1 MALRAPKTA
10 TIQPPTNP
18 EDKTARRPEHEQIPF
33 RAVESTERTPYS
45 GPDSTGASLL
55 ELLDRL
61 PRWAGDDLYDLL
73 DEVKRMRGEA
83 RF

>member
-1 MALRAPKTA
+1 MVS
-10 TIQPPTNP
+10 
-18 EDKTARRPEHEQIPF
+18 ARRTITTAEEERKEEQF
-33 RAVESTERTPYS
+33 RAVEPHERKPHS
-45 GPDSTGASLL
+45 GPNSTGASLL

>member
-1 MALRAPKTA
+1 MVS
-10 TIQPPTNP
+10 
-18 EDKTARRPEHEQIPF
+18 ARRAVPTTDEERKEPQI
-33 RAVESTERTPYS
+33 RAVEPTERKPYS
-45 GPDSTGASLL
+45 GPNSTGASLL
-55 ELLDRL
+55 ELMDRL